1 MLIPSLQSL
10 DVEEAKRGHMLL
22 HGAGVQ
28 LLLLKQVGLI
38 LTQVLWTELVGSLKM
53 AGKFFTSE
61 DRLLRY
67 S

>member
-1 MLIPSLQSL
+1 
-10 DVEEAKRGHMLL
+10 MLL

-38 LTQVLWTELVGSLKM
+38 LAQVLRTEPVGWLMEM
-53 AGKFFTSE
+53 AGEFL
-61 DRLLRY
+61 DDPDVGLLRY